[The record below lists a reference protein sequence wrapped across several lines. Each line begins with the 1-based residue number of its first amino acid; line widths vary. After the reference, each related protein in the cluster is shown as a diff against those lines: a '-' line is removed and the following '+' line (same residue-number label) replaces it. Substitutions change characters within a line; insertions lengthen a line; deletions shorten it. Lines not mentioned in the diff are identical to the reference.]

1 MAFTSLTAVK
11 KHISQPGEG
20 GLVNVDPWVRFH
32 GSTIFFCLF
41 AVITNDHE
49 LFATARKG
57 FAWTR

>member
-1 MAFTSLTAVK
+1 MAFASLTAVK
-11 KHISQPGEG
+11 KHISQPAEG
-20 GLVNVDPWVRFH
+20 GLVNMGPLVVFH
-32 GSTIFFCLF
+32 APIIFFRLF